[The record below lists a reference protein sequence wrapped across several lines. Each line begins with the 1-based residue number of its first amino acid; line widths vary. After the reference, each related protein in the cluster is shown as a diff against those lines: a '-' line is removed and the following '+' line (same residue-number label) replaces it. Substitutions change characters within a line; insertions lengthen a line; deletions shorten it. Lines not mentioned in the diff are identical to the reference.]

1 MDGMLGRVMTVCMI
15 CCMALAAAS
24 SAFAEAADAAT
35 SAMSK
40 QEEQRARSYFTNLEL
55 INQDGETVRF
65 FDDVLKDKVVVI
77 NFIFTNCEGACP
89 LITQKLTL
97 VRDRME
103 GQIDEPLRFVSLSLD
118 PARDTPAAMK
128 EFARTHHADHDG
140 WVFLTGKPENLESI
154 IKRLGQFTD
163 DIEAHSTMMLAGN
176 VSAAHWM
183 KILPHEQPPAIAE
196 KLRLLILDNETS

>member
-1 MDGMLGRVMTVCMI
+1 MKKLLRRLLTTAIASVLLLSTSLV
-15 CCMALAAAS
+15 LAEDE
-24 SAFAEAADAAT
+24 EA
-35 SAMSK
+35 
-40 QEEQRARSYFTNLEL
+40 RAREYFTNLEL

-89 LITQKLTL
+89 LITHKLTL
-97 VRDRME
+97 VRDGLE
-103 GQIDEPLRFVSLSLD
+103 GNIGDPIQFVSLSLD

-128 EFARTHHADHDG
+128 EFAKTHNADHDG
-140 WVFLTGKPENLESI
+140 WVFLTGKSENLQNI

-176 VSAAHWM
+176 VNSAHWM
-183 KILPHEQPPAIAE
+183 KIQPQEMPPQIIQ
-196 KLRLLILDNETS
+196 KLNLLMEDNEAS